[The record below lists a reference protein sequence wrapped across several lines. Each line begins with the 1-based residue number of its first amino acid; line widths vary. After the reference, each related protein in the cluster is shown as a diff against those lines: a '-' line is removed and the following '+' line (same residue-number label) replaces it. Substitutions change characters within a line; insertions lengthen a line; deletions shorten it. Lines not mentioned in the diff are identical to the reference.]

1 MKTFIQWLED
11 AGIWYPQSNAE
22 DAAFSAKGIR
32 SRIGAASYPKD
43 PEDKMDEKKRLLGFM
58 KSKMKKK

>member
-1 MKTFIQWLED
+1 MKTFKQWLED

-22 DAAFSAKGIR
+22 DPAFSAKGIK
-32 SRIGAASYPKD
+32 SRIGAASYPRD

-58 KSKMKKK
+58 KKMKKK

>member
-1 MKTFIQWLED
+1 MKTFKQWIED
-11 AGIWYPQSNAE
+11 AGEVFPRLNSE
-22 DAAFSAKGIR
+22 DPAFAAKIK
-32 SRIGAASYPKD
+32 SRVSMASYPKD